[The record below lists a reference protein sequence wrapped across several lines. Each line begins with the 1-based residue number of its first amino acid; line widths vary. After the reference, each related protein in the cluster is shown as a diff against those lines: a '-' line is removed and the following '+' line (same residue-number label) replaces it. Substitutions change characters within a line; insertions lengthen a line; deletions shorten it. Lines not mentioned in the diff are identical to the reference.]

1 MADAVPFTTPV
12 GRLVQG
18 SLYKG
23 STTDA
28 EGNPLVIKSGPNAGQ
43 PRTDYFFA
51 LAIPKGNEQSWAQT
65 EWGKMIYDVG
75 VKGFPNG
82 QYNAPTFAWKIIDG
96 DSTVPNRRGRK
107 PCDREG
113 FKGHWVLNF
122 SSGYAPRIFN
132 ANGSQALTD
141 PDHVKLGY
149 YVQVAGTVSGN
160 GSTQQPGVYLNHS
173 MVALAG
179 FGPEIVV
186 GPDPTAVG
194 FGNAALPAGASA
206 TPLGGLPG
214 AAPSLPGMPAAAAPA
229 APAAPGIQPH
239 PGLLNPAAPAAP
251 PVPPP
256 AAPVRQMTDKAQ
268 GMTYEQMVAAG
279 WNDAL
284 LIQHGYMAA

>member
-1 MADAVPFTTPV
+1 MADAVAFTTPV

-28 EGNPLVIKSGPNAGQ
+28 EGNTLVIKSGPNAGQ

-51 LAIPKGNEQSWAQT
+51 LAIPKGSEKSWTQT
-65 EWGKMIYDVG
+65 EWGKTIYDVG

-113 FKGHWVLNF
+113 FPGHWVLNF

-132 ANGSQALTD
+132 SNGTQALTD

-160 GSTQQPGVYLNHS
+160 GSTQQPGIYLNHG
-173 MVALAG
+173 MVALSG

-186 GPDPTAVG
+186 GPDPASVG
-194 FGNAALPAGASA
+194 FGKATLPPGASA
-206 TPLGGLPG
+206 TPLGSLPG
-214 AAPSLPGMPAAAAPA
+214 ASAPA
-229 APAAPGIQPH
+229 APAPAVQPH
-239 PGLLNPAAPAAP
+239 TGFLNPAAPP
-251 PVPPP
+251 P
-256 AAPVRQMTDKAQ
+256 PVRQMTAKAQ
-268 GMTYEQMVAAG
+268 GMSYEQMIAAG

-284 LIQHGYMAA
+284 LVQHGYMAA